1 MKFKY
6 TNNGFPNRKS
16 FMLFIMKTFIF
27 LFCTTVFSFS
37 PGKIFSQ
44 NAKITISADKAVT
57 VDEVFEMIRKQTK
70 YTFIYEDGLFDN
82 IPKVNLTKGVIDANV
97 LLEKSLS
104 YGNFEVIVSAN
115 NAILIKEK
123 EVKAGDPI
131 VVKGI
136 VKDNSGNPLPAVNV
150 YIKGSKTGVYTD
162 FDGSFTIRVNS
173 TKDVL
178 AFSYIGFKTKEV
190 TVGNISIIDMT
201 MEVDSYNL
209 QEVVLSTGYQTV
221 SKERATGS
229 FSSANM
235 QVFDSRR
242 GNQNVVSRLEGMVA
256 GLTVVAGPKGLGGTR
271 NGSGSKNQKS
281 VIRGLSSIQLATDPI
296 YAVDGVLV
304 NDFSIVNPDD
314 IEDITVLKD
323 AAAAAIWGAKASNGV
338 IVITTKRGKKNEKI
352 SINYNSY
359 FNFDGKPDFG
369 YGKMMNSSQ
378 YIQAAKETFNPTVYP
393 WGSLSRQF
401 VAPHEVI
408 LYDQYRGLISQAEAD
423 QKLNALAATDNRS
436 QVDNLWYRDAYSMGH
451 TLSLSGGTNA
461 YSFYTSVNYV
471 DTQNNRPGS
480 EGKTY
485 RIAINQDYDFSKNFK
500 VFLNFS
506 LNNSSSSE
514 KRQIGI
520 LNSFLPY
527 QLFKDEQGNSINMP
541 YMLGW
546 SEATR
551 LDFQAR
557 SRINL
562 DYRPLDEVN
571 YGYTKNNDLGFD
583 LTAGF
588 NLNLYKGLSFKG
600 TYGYIKVNG
609 NSKSYDD
616 AKSLALRLQVLGLTV
631 APTLASTPVYYLP
644 TTGGTY
650 VTGNTEQLNWTVR
663 NQLIYTKNFR
673 DDKDRLDLQFGQE
686 ANEQVGSG
694 SSTRILG
701 YNEALGTYPQI
712 NYVALTN
719 GVFGTVPSFRGSYT
733 TLPFLPILEK
743 PSRVSSYFALGS
755 YMFNHK
761 YGIDASWRVDH
772 SNLFGSDNS
781 AQNKPVWS
789 IGGKWFL
796 GKEDFMK
803 NMDWMNNLAL
813 RGTYGITGN
822 SPYVGASSNFDILSV
837 ATSVD
842 LAGPSLRIGSLANT
856 KLAWESTKTINLG
869 LDFVLL
875 NNAITG
881 SLDAYDK
888 HTTNMLGT
896 VPFNPFTGSETGLGN
911 IGSLKNRGVEL
922 TLRTVNL
929 RAKDFNWSTN
939 FVFSYNKNKLES
951 YSTSL
956 ATTAQ
961 EVLALNYRSGY
972 SMQPLFAY
980 DFVGLDNLGD
990 PMIKLADGT
999 ITKDPN
1005 AVKPEDLKYMGTTQP
1020 VFNGGLTNTFTYKGL
1035 SLTANM
1041 VYSMGNVMRNDV
1053 NTFYSGRMTA
1063 SAAFDGN
1070 INQSFAN
1077 RWQNPGDE
1085 ANTNIPSY
1093 VPQAFINFDRRN
1105 TDYYTKGDINVSDAS
1120 YIKMRDITLRYSFS
1134 DKVLQSM
1141 HLAAF
1146 SLNLQM
1152 SNFMLWKANNADI
1165 DPEYANFSQGVRI
1178 IPQTKHPVNLSLNIS
1193 L

>member
-1 MKFKY
+1 MKIKY
-6 TNNGFPNRKS
+6 TNNDFLNGNS

-44 NAKITISADKAVT
+44 SAKITISADKTVT

-70 YTFIYEDGLFDN
+70 YTFIYEDGLFNN
-82 IPKVNLTKGVIDANV
+82 IPKINLTKGVIDANI

-104 YGNFEVIVSAN
+104 HGNFEVIVSAN
-115 NAILIKEK
+115 NAILIREK
-123 EVKAGDPI
+123 EIKAGDPI
-131 VVKGI
+131 IIKGT
-136 VKDNSGNPLPAVNV
+136 VKDNVGNPLPAVNV
-150 YIKGSKTGVYTD
+150 YIKGTKTGVYTD
-162 FDGSFTIRVNS
+162 FDGSYTIRLSNPNS
-173 TKDVL
+173 VL
-178 AFSYIGFKTKEV
+178 VFSYIGFKTKEIA
-190 TVGNISIIDMT
+190 VGNYSTIDLM

-229 FSSANM
+229 YSAANM
-235 QVFDSRR
+235 QVFESRR
-242 GNQNVVSRLEGMVA
+242 GTQNVVSRLEGTVA
-256 GLTVVAGPKGLGGTR
+256 GLTVLAGPKGTGGSR

-338 IVITTKRGKKNEKI
+338 IVVTTKRGKKNEKI
-352 SINYNSY
+352 SINYNAY

-369 YGKMMNSSQ
+369 YGKMMSSSQ

-408 LYDQYRGLISQAEAD
+408 LYDQYRGLISQADAD
-423 QKLNALAATDNRS
+423 QKLNTLAATDNRS
-436 QVDNLWYRDAYSMGH
+436 QVSDLWYRDAYSMGH
-451 TLSLSGGTNA
+451 TLSLSGGTSA
-461 YSFYTSVNYV
+461 YSFYTSVNYI
-471 DTQNNRPGS
+471 DSQSNRPGS
-480 EGKTY
+480 DSRTY

-506 LNNSSSSE
+506 LNNSLASDN
-514 KRQIGI
+514 KQIGI
-520 LNSFLPY
+520 LNASLPY
-527 QLFKDEQGNSINMP
+527 QLFRDEQGNSINMP

-562 DYRPLDEVN
+562 DYRPLDEIN
-571 YGYTKNNDLGFD
+571 YGYTKTNDLGFD
-583 LTAGF
+583 LTTGF

-600 TYGYIKVNG
+600 TYGYIRTNG
-609 NSKSYDD
+609 NSKVYED
-616 AKSLALRLQVLGLTV
+616 AKSLALRLQLLSLTV

-650 VTGNTEQLNWTVR
+650 STGNTEQVNWTVR

-673 DDKDRLDLQFGQE
+673 EDKDRLDLQFGQE
-686 ANEQVGSG
+686 ANEQLGSG
-694 SSTRILG
+694 STTRILG
-701 YNEALGTYPQI
+701 YNVALGTYPQI
-712 NYVALTN
+712 NYVALAN

-733 TLPFLPILEK
+733 AAPYTPILEK

-789 IGGKWFL
+789 IGGKWFI
-796 GKEDFMK
+796 GKENFMK
-803 NMDWMNNLAL
+803 NMDWMSNLAI

-822 SPYVGASSNFDILSV
+822 SPYVGASSNADILYSSSS
-837 ATSVD
+837 AD
-842 LAGPSLRIGSLANT
+842 LAGPSLGFTALANT
-856 KLAWESTKTINLG
+856 KLAWESTQTINLG
-869 LDFVLL
+869 LDFTLFH
-875 NNAITG
+875 NAITG
-881 SLDAYDK
+881 SIDAYDK
-888 HTTNMLGT
+888 NTTDMLGR
-896 VPFNPFTGSETGLGN
+896 VPLNPFTGANTGLGN
-911 IGSLKNRGVEL
+911 IGSLKNQGIEL

-929 RAKDFNWSTN
+929 QAQDFNWTTN

-951 YSTSL
+951 YSTSN

-961 EVLALNYRSGY
+961 EVLALNFRSGY

-999 ITKDPN
+999 ITKDPY
-1005 AVKPEDLKYMGTTQP
+1005 AVKPEDLKYMGTIQP
-1020 VFNGGLTNTFTYKGL
+1020 VFNGGLTNTFTYKGI

-1063 SAAFDGN
+1063 AGAFDGN

-1093 VPQAFINFDRRN
+1093 VPQPFINFDRRN

-1120 YIKMRDITLRYSFS
+1120 FIKMRDITLRYSFS

-1152 SNFMLWKANNADI
+1152 SNFMLWKANHADI
-1165 DPEYANFSQGVRI
+1165 DPEYANFQGVRL